1 MSHKNRINAQ
11 QMLFSYIS
19 QRGLTK
25 SITRMHSLECIYSPF
40 PALFFSS
47 SSMDNN
53 PCLVDRAWHNV
64 QAQRLPGNRRG
75 CTFGPN
81 YPSQPPPSPS
91 LHLHLNWFL
100 LLKEKRPQP
109 LHPPTHP
116 TSLSLPCC
124 PQGWGCSLA
133 MTVRLAAKPPVLLK
147 LGTSYNERH
156 LRRTGKA
163 GKVRG
168 SLLYSAVPAYVL
180 WWITWQQVWMGS

>member
-1 MSHKNRINAQ
+1 
-11 QMLFSYIS
+11 
-19 QRGLTK
+19 
-25 SITRMHSLECIYSPF
+25 MHRLECIYSPF
-40 PALFFSS
+40 SALFFSS

-91 LHLHLNWFL
+91 LHLHLDWF

-116 TSLSLPCC
+116 TSLSLSLPCC

-133 MTVRLAAKPPVLLK
+133 MNVRLAVKPVLLK

-156 LRRTGKA
+156 LRRTGK
-163 GKVRG
+163 GRKVRG
-168 SLLYSAVPAYVL
+168 SLLYSAVLAYVL
-180 WWITWQQVWMGS
+180 MMDKLATSVDGTLSERWKGCKRGKRCLKADESRWEWKQGS